1 MHGGSEQERLFARYE
16 LPSLQAQQ
24 GGCCRDITDLM
35 ALSAVVLQT
44 GGEAI
49 KNWC

>member
-1 MHGGSEQERLFARYE
+1 MHGGSEKARLFSRYE

-24 GGCCRDITDLM
+24 VGCCKDIMDRM
-35 ALSAVVLQT
+35 ALSAAALQT

-49 KNWC
+49 KNW